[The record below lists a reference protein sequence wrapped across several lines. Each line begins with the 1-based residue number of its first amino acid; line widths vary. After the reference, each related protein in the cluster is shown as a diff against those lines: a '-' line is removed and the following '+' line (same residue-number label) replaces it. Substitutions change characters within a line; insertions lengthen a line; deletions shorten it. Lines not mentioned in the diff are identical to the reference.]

1 MSSWSVCSM
10 SCGKCWRG
18 PCRNQTMPDHS
29 SAQTLIDLV
38 GIPSPTGSEH
48 EASRWLVGRML
59 ELGFTEASID
69 ESGNAVGRMGDGPN
83 QAILLGHIDTVPG
96 VIPVR
101 LDGDLLYGRG
111 TVDAKGPLAAFVDAV
126 AGLGR
131 VEGWSFVVVGAVD
144 EEGDSRGARHL
155 LTQEYGGGLGMVGE
169 QSGWDRITIGYKGSA
184 WTTVTVR
191 RPLAHSAA
199 AEPTACEAALA
210 AWSSIQAWA
219 EAFNRGRDR
228 LFDRVVPSLQR
239 WSSDD
244 DGLQAWARIHL
255 GARLPPDIEP
265 QRWMETLQ
273 AIAEGAVVDWAGFA
287 TPAYRGEKNTPLT
300 RAFLRGIRDAGG
312 RPAFV
317 VKTGTADLNLVA
329 PAWACPAVAYGPG
342 DSSLDHTAREHISLA
357 EYARSVVVLEATLRG
372 LTRPPSNAEAI

>member
-1 MSSWSVCSM
+1 MTNAVLPLS
-10 SCGKCWRG
+10 
-18 PCRNQTMPDHS
+18 PP
-29 SAQTLIDLV
+29 QTLIGLV
-38 GIPSPTGSEH
+38 RIPSPTGSEH
-48 EASRWLVGRML
+48 GASRWLVGRML
-59 ELGFTEASID
+59 ELGFTSAHID
-69 ESGNAVGRMGDGPN
+69 ESGNAVGRMGDGPQ

-96 VIPVR
+96 AIPVR
-101 LDGDLLYGRG
+101 LEGDMLYGRG

-126 AGLGR
+126 GGVGR
-131 VEGWSFVVVGAVD
+131 VEGWSLVVVGAVD

-155 LTQEYGGGLGMVGE
+155 LTQGYRPRFAIVGE
-169 QSGWDRITIGYKGSA
+169 PSRWDRITIGYKGSA

-228 LFDRVVPSLQR
+228 QFDRVVPSLQR
-239 WSSDD
+239 WSSND

-273 AIAEGAVVDWAGFA
+273 TIAEGAVVDWAGFA

-300 RAFLRGIRDAGG
+300 RAFLRAIRDGG
-312 RPAFV
+312 GQPAFV
-317 VKTGTADLNLVA
+317 TKTGTADLNLVA

-342 DSSLDHTAREHISLA
+342 DSSLDHTAGEHISLA
-357 EYARSVVVLEATLRG
+357 EYARSVVVLGATLRA
-372 LTRPPSNAEAI
+372 LTRPPS

>member
-1 MSSWSVCSM
+1 
-10 SCGKCWRG
+10 
-18 PCRNQTMPDHS
+18 MPDLS

-48 EASRWLVGRML
+48 EATRWLAGRML

-101 LDGDLLYGRG
+101 LEGDLLHGRG

-155 LTQEYGGGLGMVGE
+155 LTQGYRPRFAIVGE
-169 QSGWDRITIGYKGSA
+169 PSRWDRITIGYKGSA

-273 AIAEGAVVDWAGFA
+273 TITEGAVVDWAGLA

-300 RAFLRGIRDAGG
+300 RAFLRAIRDGG
-312 RPAFV
+312 GQPAFV
-317 VKTGTADLNLVA
+317 TKTGTADLNLVA
-329 PAWACPAVAYGPG
+329 PAWSCPAVAYGPG

-357 EYARSVVVLEATLRG
+357 EYARSVVVLGATLRD
-372 LTRPPSNAEAI
+372 LTRPPSQLSGESLA

>member
-1 MSSWSVCSM
+1 
-10 SCGKCWRG
+10 
-18 PCRNQTMPDHS
+18 MPDVS
-29 SAQTLIDLV
+29 PAQTLIDLV
-38 GIPSPTGSEH
+38 GIPSPTGSEQ
-48 EASRWLVGRML
+48 EAAGWLVDRMQ

-101 LDGDLLYGRG
+101 LEGDLLYGRG

-126 AGLGR
+126 AGVGR
-131 VEGWSFVVVGAVD
+131 REGWSFVVVGAVD

-155 LTQEYGGGLGMVGE
+155 LTQEYRPRFAIVGE
-169 QSGWDRITIGYKGSA
+169 PSRWDRITLGYKGSA
-184 WTTVTVR
+184 WTALTVR

-199 AEPTACEAALA
+199 PEPTACEGALA

-219 EAFNRGRDR
+219 EAYNRGRDR

-239 WSSDD
+239 WSSED
-244 DGLQAWARIHL
+244 DGLEASARIHL

-265 QRWMETLQ
+265 QRWMEILQ
-273 AIAEGAVVDWAGFA
+273 TIAEDAVVDWAGLA
-287 TPAYRGEKNTPLT
+287 TPAYLGEKNTPLT
-300 RAFLRGIRDAGG
+300 RAFLRAIRGAGG

-342 DSSLDHTAREHISLA
+342 DSSLDHTPREHISLA
-357 EYARSVVVLEATLRG
+357 EVARSVVVLEATLRD
-372 LTRPPSNAEAI
+372 LTRPVSQPKAIRNRV

>member
-1 MSSWSVCSM
+1 MPRVRWRLSSTPW
-10 SCGKCWRG
+10 
-18 PCRNQTMPDHS
+18 
-29 SAQTLIDLV
+29 
-38 GIPSPTGSEH
+38 
-48 EASRWLVGRML
+48 
-59 ELGFTEASID
+59 
-69 ESGNAVGRMGDGPN
+69 
-83 QAILLGHIDTVPG
+83 PG
-96 VIPVR
+96 V
-101 LDGDLLYGRG
+101 
-111 TVDAKGPLAAFVDAV
+111 
-126 AGLGR
+126 GR

-155 LTQEYGGGLGMVGE
+155 LTQGYRPRFAIVGE
-169 QSGWDRITIGYKGSA
+169 PSRWDRITIGYKGSA

-273 AIAEGAVVDWAGFA
+273 TIAQGAVVDWAGFA

-300 RAFLRGIRDAGG
+300 RAFLRAIRDAGG
-312 RPAFV
+312 RAGLRHEDRDRRPQSRR
-317 VKTGTADLNLVA
+317 
-329 PAWACPAVAYGPG
+329 PG
-342 DSSLDHTAREHISLA
+342 LGLPGRRLRA
-357 EYARSVVVLEATLRG
+357 RG
-372 LTRPPSNAEAI
+372 LVPRPHGAGTHLAGGVCAIGRRSRCDVARPHTTPVRTKGDLKPCSTVERGSALRRNSASPHRGALPDRGQAAGQPGAPQDRGRGHGSRRRSSTRHRVVDAFLGLGRR